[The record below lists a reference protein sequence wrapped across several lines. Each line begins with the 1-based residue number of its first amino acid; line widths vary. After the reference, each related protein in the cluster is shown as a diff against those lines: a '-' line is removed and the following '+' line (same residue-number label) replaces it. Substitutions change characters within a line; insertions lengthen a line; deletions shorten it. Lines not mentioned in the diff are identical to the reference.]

1 MQFTKFMNKQ
11 IKSTQDGNFWSEQ
24 PKPIYRTK
32 PQKKT
37 PNILQIENRWFH
49 LTDLNPMHEV
59 SDLLWKRVLSK
70 GPYLRDDEDVGDE
83 KRGRKL
89 KPSEL
94 GYSRWCLLLQPLFF
108 TLLLVLFYLNNIIA
122 LCGPTTSGDAPS
134 PQFFNLFSLPTRSN
148 CPLFRHPFFIKINW

>member
-1 MQFTKFMNKQ
+1 MNKQ

-59 SDLLWKRVLSK
+59 SDLL
-70 GPYLRDDEDVGDE
+70 
-83 KRGRKL
+83 
-89 KPSEL
+89 
-94 GYSRWCLLLQPLFF
+94 
-108 TLLLVLFYLNNIIA
+108 
-122 LCGPTTSGDAPS
+122 
-134 PQFFNLFSLPTRSN
+134 
-148 CPLFRHPFFIKINW
+148 